1 MSLLSVSSVHFKS
14 VRLAVRRVAG
24 ITGAKGS
31 MRTMRIL
38 EPNVLFRRSNS
49 LHGQRVDLVE
59 IMPSIKCL
67 MKKNEAW
74 IFGIAMIGD
83 VQSSHS
89 EQNHTNSKKALRMSE
104 NVNGKNR
111 KDTMLTLVQQVQNSV
126 TNHKGA
132 QLGIGGRTPFVRECD
147 FLE

>member
-1 MSLLSVSSVHFKS
+1 MFD
-14 VRLAVRRVAG
+14 
-24 ITGAKGS
+24 
-31 MRTMRIL
+31 
-38 EPNVLFRRSNS
+38 E
-49 LHGQRVDLVE
+49 
-59 IMPSIKCL
+59 
-67 MKKNEAW
+67 KNEAW

-89 EQNHTNSKKALRMSE
+89 EKNHTNSKKALQMRE

-132 QLGIGGRTPFVRECD
+132 QLEIGGRTPFVRECD